1 VKKIHYNNTYHL
13 TPYAPHLSSL
23 ADITFFYQPEIPVTK
38 NFVLA
43 PLTSSVLDDERSGEN
58 RKEGGASYVF
68 RHVSKT
74 CGWCQLRMML
84 EVLRQHY

>member
-1 VKKIHYNNTYHL
+1 MVPDVCQVQHLKLELADDIGPYITIIHTIL

-43 PLTSSVLDDERSGEN
+43 PLTSSLGGTN
-58 RKEGGASYVF
+58 RKFNLHGEKHS
-68 RHVSKT
+68 
-74 CGWCQLRMML
+74 
-84 EVLRQHY
+84 